1 MPLFLARRLLLGLA
15 ALVVV
20 SFGTCWFFTTHFYQP
35 GSPIPGD
42 GAATWW
48 RWFRGVLHGDLGT
61 TFVGKTMWQAYASP
75 IGHTALLLLV
85 SFAIVAVLALA
96 IGTVS
101 AVRAGSLVDVVLR
114 WLTYLSWGLP
124 AFLVALIL
132 QKVFTAIY
140 GTSGAQPLATSTWP
154 GACSVAV
161 VGGVYNQCEGP
172 HGWRYALDVVQHLTL
187 PAVALSFS
195 FVGVHARY
203 VRSSLLVTLRA
214 PYTTTARAKGL
225 SERRVVVRHALRNS
239 LVAFTSALLLDFGAV
254 FGASMA
260 VDYVFQLGGIGSVF
274 VGAIANPAIDP
285 VAVTFLIVVT
295 GAFVLL
301 TSIVNDVLIAWL
313 DPRVRLR

>member
-1 MPLFLARRLLLGLA
+1 VPLFLARRLVLGLA
-15 ALVVV
+15 ALVLV
-20 SFGTCWFFTTHFYQP
+20 SLGTCWFFTEHFFQP
-35 GSPIPGD
+35 GSPVPGN
-42 GAATWW
+42 GWATWW
-48 RWFRGVLHGDLGT
+48 TWFRGVLHGDLGT
-61 TFVGKTMWQAYASP
+61 TFVGKTMWDAYASP
-75 IGHTALLLLV
+75 IGHTALLLVV
-85 SFAIVAVLALA
+85 SFAIVAALALV

-101 AVRAGSLVDVVLR
+101 AVRAGSVADHVLR

-132 QKVFTAIY
+132 QKVFTAVY
-140 GTSGAQPLATSTWP
+140 GTSGVQPLATSKWP
-154 GACSVAV
+154 GSCAVAV

-172 HGWRYALDVVQHLTL
+172 HGGRYVLEVVQHLTL
-187 PAVALSFS
+187 PAIALSFS

-203 VRSSLLVTLRA
+203 VRSSLLVTLHA

-225 SERRVVVRHALRNS
+225 SERHVVLRHALRNS

-274 VGAIANPAIDP
+274 VGAIASPAIDP

-301 TSIVNDVLIAWL
+301 TSILNDLLISLL
-313 DPRVRLR
+313 DPRVQLR

>member
-1 MPLFLARRLLLGLA
+1 MPLFLARRSLLGLA

-20 SFGTCWFFTTHFYQP
+20 SFATCWFFTTRFYQP
-35 GSPIPGD
+35 GSPVPGD
-42 GAATWW
+42 GVETWW
-48 RWFRGVLHGDLGT
+48 TWFRGVLRGDLGKT
-61 TFVGKTMWQAYASP
+61 SVGRTMWDAYSSP

-85 SFAIVAVLALA
+85 SFAIVALLALA

-101 AVRAGSLVDVVLR
+101 AVRAGSVVDVVLR
-114 WLTYLSWGLP
+114 WFTYLSWGLP

-140 GTSGAQPLATSTWP
+140 GTGGVQPLATSKWP
-154 GACSVAV
+154 GACAV
-161 VGGVYNQCEGP
+161 TVIGGVYNECGGP
-172 HGWRYALDVVQHLTL
+172 HGWRYVLAVVQHLTL
-187 PAVALSFS
+187 PAIALSFS

-225 SERRVVVRHALRNS
+225 SERRVVLRHALRNS

-274 VGAIANPAIDP
+274 LGAIANPQIDP
-285 VAVTFLIVVT
+285 LAVTFLIVVT
-295 GAFVLL
+295 GAFVLV
-301 TSIVNDVLIAWL
+301 TSIVNDLLVAWL